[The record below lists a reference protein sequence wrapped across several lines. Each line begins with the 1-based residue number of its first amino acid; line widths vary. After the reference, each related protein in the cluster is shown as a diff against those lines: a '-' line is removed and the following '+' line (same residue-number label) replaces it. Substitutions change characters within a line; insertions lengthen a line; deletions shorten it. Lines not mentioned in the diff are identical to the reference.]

1 MENAGAGSEPLG
13 QVSVEMELIFH
24 RKVRQLGVIFGMAVI
39 GNGVVCHVPLFFR
52 HEL

>member
-1 MENAGAGSEPLG
+1 MMENAGAGSEPLG

-24 RKVRQLGVIFGMAVI
+24 RKVRQLGDLWAVI